1 MVRSC
6 TFAGYR
12 LCADGIRTYSYQ
24 DKLSS
29 VKAKAM
35 VLAGEL
41 DEAIGPRAVTESI
54 ARNVPGAQLVWMPD
68 TGHLPPLHRPL
79 HFEKIVLD
87 FLA

>member
-1 MVRSC
+1 
-6 TFAGYR
+6 
-12 LCADGIRTYSYQ
+12 
-24 DKLSS
+24 
-29 VKAKAM
+29 M

-68 TGHLPPLHRPL
+68 TGHLPPLHRPS